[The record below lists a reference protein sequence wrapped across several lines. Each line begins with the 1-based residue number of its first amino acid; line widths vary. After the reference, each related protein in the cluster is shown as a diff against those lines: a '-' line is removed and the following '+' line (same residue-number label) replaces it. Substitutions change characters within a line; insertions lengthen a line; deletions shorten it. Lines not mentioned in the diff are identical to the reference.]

1 MDDQG
6 PPFERGEVT
15 VRSIYCFGLDAAITG
30 RPPSASLNNGG
41 AGVSDDHGG
50 VAGGADGGGGGGI
63 IAGGTSR
70 PFYVTITL
78 GGVTAK
84 TSPRSGFSPSF
95 TEVFPLGCDCPIRGA
110 FLTVAVV
117 DRYKEQWAL
126 TEMGGSRAWH
136 MARVGQEEIEGA
148 YLMRIAGK

>member
-1 MDDQG
+1 MDDTG

-30 RPPSASLNNGG
+30 RPPSATLNNGG
-41 AGVSDDHGG
+41 AG
-50 VAGGADGGGGGGI
+50 AGADHDAAGGGGGI
-63 IAGGTSR
+63 IAGGSSR

-84 TSPRSGFSPSF
+84 TSPRPGFSPSF

-110 FLTVAVV
+110 FLTIGVI
-117 DRYKEQWAL
+117 DRY
-126 TEMGGSRAWH
+126 
-136 MARVGQEEIEGA
+136 GA
-148 YLMRIAGK
+148 